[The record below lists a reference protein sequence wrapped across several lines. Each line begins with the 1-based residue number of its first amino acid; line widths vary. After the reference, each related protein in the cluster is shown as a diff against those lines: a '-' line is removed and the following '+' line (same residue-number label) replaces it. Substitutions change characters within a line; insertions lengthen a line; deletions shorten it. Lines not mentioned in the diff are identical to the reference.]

1 VHVGS
6 TVIEDLGT
14 EFTVRAYQRTNSV
27 RVAVESGSV
36 AVRRGT
42 TPTPFVVLSPRDVAF
57 LDDTGEVRLTRG
69 VDVSTYTAWTG
80 GRLVF
85 NDTPL
90 AQVTEELERWYGVEV
105 RVTDS
110 TLLSRHLTTAFESES
125 LNEVLR
131 VIGMS
136 LDVRYVRKGD
146 VIEFTGSGAGTGV
159 LKRSATRVE
168 TGA

>member
-1 VHVGS
+1 M
-6 TVIEDLGT
+6 I
-14 EFTVRAYQRTNSV
+14 
-27 RVAVESGSV
+27 
-36 AVRRGT
+36 
-42 TPTPFVVLSPRDVAF
+42 
-57 LDDTGEVRLTRG
+57 TGEVRLTRG

-90 AQVTEELERWYGVEV
+90 AQVAEELERWYGVEV

-125 LNEVLR
+125 LDEVLR

-136 LDVRYVRKGD
+136 LDVRYVRKGN
-146 VIEFTGSGAGTGV
+146 VIEFTGSGAATGV
-159 LKRSATRVE
+159 LKRPATRVGPVRDPAE
-168 TGA
+168 RRGREA